1 MAKAKTKKKAASKQE
16 SDGLYLFKIVMYLI
30 FGAQWIRLVDPA
42 LTKQIPIPIGFLIGL
57 WFASHDHFQIDRKVE
72 YAVLAIGMF
81 VGFWIQTGAYITIL
95 KT

>member
-1 MAKAKTKKKAASKQE
+1 MAKAKTKKKTPKQE

-42 LTKQIPIPIGFLIGL
+42 LTKQIPIPIGFIIGL
-57 WFASHDHFQIDRKVE
+57 WFAAHDHFQIDRKIE